1 MGISSSSIYQYSES
15 EKLGEI
21 AMKRQMF
28 GSLPHREE
36 GAVLFVALMLLI
48 ILTMVGI
55 SAIEST
61 KLETRMAANLRESNH
76 ALQAAEIGLATAR
89 TVLEQDVEKISAIY
103 EKGIPISVTLE
114 NVKRDTAT
122 GAYWIT
128 YTIVAAE
135 GTYNNTSVFKTKT
148 NQMNSSTLGKG
159 ISSGNDGSYAKFLI
173 TAIGRST
180 TKANAAEVV
189 LKGGLQKLIPN

>member
-1 MGISSSSIYQYSES
+1 
-15 EKLGEI
+15 
-21 AMKRQMF
+21 MKRQIYRN
-28 GSLPHREE
+28 GAYRQQ

-61 KLETRMAANLRESNH
+61 KLETRMAANLREYNH

-89 TVLEQDVEKISAIY
+89 TVLEQDVERITAIY
-103 EKGIPISVTLE
+103 EKGIPVTVTLD

-122 GAYWIT
+122 GAYWIS

-135 GTYNNTSVFKTKT
+135 GTYNNTTVLKTKT

-173 TAIGRST
+173 TATGRST
-180 TKANAAEVV
+180 TKGNAAEVV